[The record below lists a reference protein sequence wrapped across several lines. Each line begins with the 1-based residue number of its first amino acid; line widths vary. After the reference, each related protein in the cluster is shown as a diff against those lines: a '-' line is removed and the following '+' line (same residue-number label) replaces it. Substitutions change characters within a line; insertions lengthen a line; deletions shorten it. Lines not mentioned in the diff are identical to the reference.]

1 MNNIIKTFA
10 TMSVLLLSSLSLN
23 AQIHFGSQSNNNS
36 NTVNASNVSS
46 AIGTNNTSTGQC
58 SFAGGNNSTA
68 SGLNSFAFGSQASS
82 TGANSVAIGFCATSS
97 GVISYSFGKHVA
109 SNQNSAMT
117 IGFGQKDHPLVNNVS
132 GSIAMGVG
140 SNIPTFL
147 ITDSHFVGKTGKV
160 AIGNKTNPEAK
171 LHIKADNDEDADIML
186 EPGQNKDAKIMFRDK
201 ESFIKVEKSGKMT
214 IAVPNKPI
222 FFNAS
227 KYYINSNNTYIE
239 NKEDIDFNVKAPK
252 NINVDAEQL
261 RITGKVG
268 INMENTHEGLDVA
281 IAKGVYAPNGF
292 MLSCNNGTGRKPIM
306 LEGCVNINTGTP
318 YADEWFSLAVKGGIL
333 AEQVLIK
340 SERSWPDF
348 VFASDYELM
357 PLSELK
363 SYIETNRHLPDVP
376 SESQV
381 NEQGVEVGE
390 MQSVLLKKIEEL
402 TLYTIQL
409 QEQVEQLQ
417 QKVNEIETK

>member
-10 TMSVLLLSSLSLN
+10 TMSVLLLSSHSLN

-36 NTVNASNVSS
+36 NTVNESNVSS

-160 AIGNKTNPEAK
+160 AIGNCTVPQSK
-171 LHIKADNDEDADIML
+171 LHIKADNDEDADITL
-186 EPGQNKDAKIMFRDK
+186 EPCQDKDAKIMFRDT

-268 INMENTHEGLDVA
+268 INVENYQDN
-281 IAKGVYAPNGF
+281 YA
-292 MLSCNNGTGRKPIM
+292 
-306 LEGCVNINTGTP
+306 
-318 YADEWFSLAVKGGIL
+318 LAVNGGIITTEVYI
-333 AEQVLIK
+333 AEADN
-340 SERSWPDF
+340 WPDH
-348 VFASDYELM
+348 VFADDYKLMGLHEL
-357 PLSELK
+357 ENF
-363 SYIETNRHLPDVP
+363 IRANRHLPEVP
-376 SESQV
+376 SE
-381 NEQGVEVGE
+381 EEVLENGYDMGE
-390 MQSVLLKKIEEL
+390 MQGLLLKKIEEL

-409 QEQVEQLQ
+409 QEQIERQ
-417 QKVNEIETK
+417 QKEIDELKAK